1 MLSVL
6 SERSGIFR
14 KTLSA
19 LKEIWSLLPAV
30 CSAGNMHFFGHQ
42 VLILFWTHLPCFFS
56 ILSVCMPG
64 LFCSAA
70 FWLVRI
76 AYCGRL
82 GRGAER
88 NRAIKRFRNRAIS
101 NRDFISIYRTALI
114 YTKLHM
120 FYKSIGLK
128 ISKCQCSVKDI
139 APPAGNRKLLVF
151 GWGSWCFEWHLHI
164 LSCRWLYATAMDAFC
179 SS

>member
-1 MLSVL
+1 MSK
-6 SERSGIFR
+6 RSGIFR
-14 KTLSA
+14 KTLST

-30 CSAGNMHFFGHQ
+30 CSACNMHFFGHQ

-76 AYCGRL
+76 AYCWRL
-82 GRGAER
+82 GRK

-101 NRDFISIYRTALI
+101 NRDFISISINRTAL
-114 YTKLHM
+114 LHTRLLVAQ
-120 FYKSIGLK
+120 FFFSFLKWKYISHIGLFIHYIFIQGAICEK
-128 ISKCQCSVKDI
+128 KQ
-139 APPAGNRKLLVF
+139 G
-151 GWGSWCFEWHLHI
+151 GG
-164 LSCRWLYATAMDAFC
+164 AFLNFFM
-179 SS
+179 S